1 METPTP
7 DHSSP
12 PPTDWRAW
20 LAAQRGRLLWFAAFV
35 LFLVYGSFRQR
46 YIWGVDSFGYFGF
59 GRLLSEGRL
68 FLPLAYESP
77 HAAALVPW
85 GFKLT
90 GAHVVPEYPPGFP
103 ILLAIGHLLRAP
115 LWVTPFCGVVS
126 CALLFRLLQLRTSFG
141 FALLLTAAWAMMP
154 LTVYGSTMLMS
165 DLVATTVLLGGLLAF
180 RLERFALAGWILG
193 LSVAVRPTNALFFL
207 PFCLML
213 RLDRATLRFLLNLAG
228 AAALYAVYNT
238 MLYGAPWRTGYGNVG
253 SSFSVSIFPQ
263 FFAFFLTTT
272 WSVLT
277 PIVVVPAL
285 LAFRHP
291 TRERV
296 FLLLWPLVLMAFFA
310 CWEAGGAD
318 KWWWARFI
326 LPGLPMLF
334 LLAADGWEFVQHW
347 CAQRLG
353 RPAIVRALSVLTLAA
368 LPFLYVRFGLEQR
381 DLWLRDTGRV
391 NYELVHRVEATVPA
405 GALVGSLE
413 HASSF
418 ALYTQLTPF
427 VPVHRESVALIDE
440 ALANGRRVFLLPEP
454 WQRENP
460 YIVTIFQR
468 FAVRE
473 VARYDSPW
481 RDLVLYELTRR

>member
-1 METPTP
+1 MDSPTP
-7 DHSSP
+7 DRPTPHA
-12 PPTDWRAW
+12 TDWRSW
-20 LAAQRGRLLWFAAFV
+20 LVGQRGRVLWFAAFV

-68 FLPLAYESP
+68 FLPLPYESP

-85 GFKLT
+85 GFKLIGT
-90 GAHVVPEYPPGFP
+90 HAVPEYPPGFP
-103 ILLAIGHLLRAP
+103 LLLAIGHMLRAP

-126 CALLFRLLQLRTSFG
+126 CALLFRLLRLRTTFG
-141 FALLLTAAWAMMP
+141 VALLLTAGWALMP

-165 DLVATTVLLGGLLAF
+165 DLVAATVLLGGLLAF

-207 PFCLML
+207 PFCLLL
-213 RLDRATLRFLLNLAG
+213 RMDRGSLRFVLNVAG
-228 AAALYAVYNT
+228 AAALYALYNT
-238 MLYGAPWRTGYGNVG
+238 VLYGAPWRTGYGNVG
-253 SSFSVSIFPQ
+253 SSFSLEIFPQ

-272 WSVLT
+272 WSLLT
-277 PIVVVPAL
+277 PIVIVPAL
-285 LAFRHP
+285 LAFRRP
-291 TRERV
+291 TRERF

-334 LLAADGWEFVQHW
+334 LLAADGWEFAHEW
-347 CAQRLG
+347 WTARLG
-353 RPAIVRALSVLTLAA
+353 RPGLARALTLLALAA
-368 LPFLYVRFGLEQR
+368 VPFLGVRFGLAQG
-381 DLWLRDTGRV
+381 DLWLRNTGQV
-391 NYELVHRVEATVPA
+391 NYELVRQVEAAVPP

-418 ALYTQLTPF
+418 TLYTQLTPF

-440 ALANGRRVFLLPEP
+440 ALASGRRVFLLPEP

-460 YIVTIFQR
+460 YIVTIFAR
-468 FAVRE
+468 FGVRE

-481 RDLVLYELTRR
+481 RDLTLYELTRR